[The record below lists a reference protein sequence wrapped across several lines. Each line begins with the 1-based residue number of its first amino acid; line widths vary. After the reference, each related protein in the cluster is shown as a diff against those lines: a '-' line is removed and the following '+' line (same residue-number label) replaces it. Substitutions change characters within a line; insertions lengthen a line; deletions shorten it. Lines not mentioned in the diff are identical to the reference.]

1 MSSVV
6 HGRIVFDNTDS
17 REQPTRGYMARIFAE
32 YGGGGLGGDD
42 NFFRPVG
49 ELQGFHSLTN
59 SGNHVF
65 HWRGRMGGVFEN
77 SSKSV
82 PIFDRFF
89 IGGIDSIRGYS
100 QRDLSPRDKATGD
113 EIGADRIGFT
123 NLEYIWT
130 FYPDLG
136 MAIVPFYDVG
146 YAVDSKY
153 NNMFE
158 DLKQSV
164 GLELRWRSPMGDLR
178 FAYGYP
184 LSDNVRGERRKAGRF
199 EFSMG
204 QFF

>member
-1 MSSVV
+1 VA
-6 HGRIVFDNTDS
+6 HGRIVYDSTDS
-17 REQPTRGYMARIFAE
+17 EEKPTRGYIAKLFVE
-32 YGGGGLGGDD
+32 YGGGGLGGND
-42 NFFRPVG
+42 NFFRPVA
-49 ELQGFHSLTN
+49 ELQGFHSLSRT
-59 SGNHVF
+59 GNHVL

-77 SSKSV
+77 SSKEV

-89 IGGIDSIRGYS
+89 LGGMDSIRGYS
-100 QRDLSPRDKATGD
+100 YDDLSPRDPVTGD
-113 EIGADRIGFT
+113 QIGGDRIGFV

-136 MAIVPFYDVG
+136 LALVPFYDVG
-146 YAVDSKY
+146 YQVDSRRKE
-153 NNMFE
+153 MFS
-158 DLKQSV
+158 DIKQSV

-184 LSDNVRGERRKAGRF
+184 LSKNVAGKRRNAGRF